1 MNRHLKCP
9 SWWTL
14 WDLVSLCFEILWWLI
29 NQLII
34 VYSWWDWD
42 SGNSSFSVESEVILI
57 ARGGREGRGEG
68 RGEGRRRYRLFPLQA
83 RGRWEYNKDLYSC
96 SSLLLWSPFT
106 CIIILSPQN
115 PYLKSTTLRSL
126 CNNNWVTVEVRELS
140 EMFKTRQLG
149 IERYGINPKFL
160 SPELIYFLY

>member
-1 MNRHLKCP
+1 MNRHLKYP

-14 WDLVSLCFEILWWLI
+14 WDLVSFCFEILWWLI

-34 VYSWWDWD
+34 VYSRWEWD
-42 SGNSSFSVESEVILI
+42 SGNSSFSVEDEVILI

-83 RGRWEYNKDLYSC
+83 RGRWDYNKDLYSC

-106 CIIILSPQN
+106 CIIILSSQN
-115 PYLKSTTLRSL
+115 PYLKSTTLRIL

-140 EMFKTRQLG
+140 EMFKNRQLG
-149 IERYGINPKFL
+149 IERYGKNPKFL
-160 SPELIYFLY
+160 TLELVYSLY